1 MEALKQ
7 TQEKILSKQQ
17 DKTILI
23 LIRNGDRYETIGTT
37 ARRLSDTCGLRLS
50 DRSGE
55 PYCSFHNQQLD
66 QYLPVLV
73 RAGHRVA
80 IADRLENKQEEK
92 QHVSSPEQKEPD
104 HPEEKTKKNGAL
116 SDTED

>member
-23 LIRNGDRYETIGTT
+23 LIRNGDRYETIGVT

-73 RAGHRVA
+73 YGTETA
-80 IADRLENKQEEK
+80 
-92 QHVSSPEQKEPD
+92 
-104 HPEEKTKKNGAL
+104 TKRSG
-116 SDTED
+116 